1 MSRLPGHSDAVQ
13 GVDLSGDGRLAV
25 SASSE
30 KTLKVSDVEGGREL
44 RTLSGH
50 RHSVSAVAMTP
61 DGQRAISGSWQKLK
75 LWDLTDGRELRTPGE

>member
-1 MSRLPGHSDAVQ
+1 
-13 GVDLSGDGRLAV
+13 VDLSGDGRLAV